1 MAVFGGVILIILA
14 PIIGDDLFD
23 SLWGVEPLAY
33 IGAILISVGLG
44 FASLTVVIPALIALR
59 TGGSAGEVTLEHSWS
74 QVTERYFELFDHDL
88 SRPLRRILGKER
100 ELRAVLRSA
109 GAVDGP
115 EVKELLDEIER
126 QAPSFRLMIAN
137 VRVLVQLESPQASG
151 RHDTVE
157 PSQVIR
163 KIVDQ
168 YMPVATESNKDI
180 TWWSEPSEFGIVY
193 SDSSIIEHIVVNLVD
208 NAVRYASGQVE
219 VKLSKN
225 PSHFFPRL
233 GRRTRHCGSL
243 FAPRLRPR
251 MDPRGCQ
258 EGGEDQLRPGALH
271 CPNPGQEL
279 RGRRQRGKRGRARR
293 QSSHSIPA
301 GVAFKCSLSG
311 PSKTHTS
318 RTSPAFSVAEKYGS
332 RDCRYPVLVVLVDD
346 P

>member
-23 SLWGVEPLAY
+23 TLWGVEPLAY
-33 IGAILISVGLG
+33 IGTILILVGLG
-44 FASLTVVIPALIALR
+44 FTSLTVVIPALIALR
-59 TGGSAGEVTLEHSWS
+59 TGGTASEGSLGHSWG

-115 EVKELLDEIER
+115 QVKELLDEIER

-163 KIVDQ
+163 KIVDR

-180 TWWSEPSEFGIVY
+180 TWWSEPPEFGIVY
-193 SDSSIIEHIVVNLVD
+193 SDSSVIEHIVVNLVD

-225 PSHFFPRL
+225 PSHFLSASGTTAPALRLPICPMCSTTVGPPRL
-233 GRRTRHCGSL
+233 PGGRRRPAPAWGSTL
-243 FAPRLRPR
+243 PEPWPRT
-251 MDPRGCQ
+251 
-258 EGGEDQLRPGALH
+258 PGATSAWKAWSR
-271 CPNPGQEL
+271 PTTIIT
-279 RGRRQRGKRGRARR
+279 QRSCWG
-293 QSSHSIPA
+293 
-301 GVAFKCSLSG
+301 CL
-311 PSKTHTS
+311 
-318 RTSPAFSVAEKYGS
+318 
-332 RDCRYPVLVVLVDD
+332 
-346 P
+346 